1 MAVIK
6 NHHIKKESFILL
18 EKKSYEVHPTET
30 VSPSSVFK
38 RSQWGGQK
46 AMGVRLAPSFRC
58 PHCHF
63 CAAVVKAQSGK
74 NSIDQTPG
82 TVAIFRFH
90 HRVSESPKLL
100 PLASTPSLYC
110 PSTLTDGLRRIL
122 RYSLV
127 QTTSFCKK
135 QAMLTRSS
143 SRR

>member
-1 MAVIK
+1 MAVFK

-18 EKKSYEVHPTET
+18 EKKSYEVHSYRD
-30 VSPSSVFK
+30 SPSSVFK
-38 RSQWGGQK
+38 RSPCGGQK
-46 AMGVRLAPSFRC
+46 AMGVRLASSCRC

-63 CAAVVKAQSGK
+63 WAAVVKAQSGK

-90 HRVSESPKLL
+90 HRVSEPPKLL

-135 QAMLTRSS
+135 QAMLTRFS